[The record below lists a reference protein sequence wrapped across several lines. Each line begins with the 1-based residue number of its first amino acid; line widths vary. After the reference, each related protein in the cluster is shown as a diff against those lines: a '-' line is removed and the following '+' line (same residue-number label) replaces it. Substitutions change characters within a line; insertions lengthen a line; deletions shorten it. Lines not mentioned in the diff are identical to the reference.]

1 MLCWQSFSQFHKLT
15 ESIRRAVWK
24 RWGGSAGLFGKN
36 DVERVDEPR
45 DEAEQCKHDVDQQ
58 RYVAAGLA
66 EDGQWLRERCV

>member
-1 MLCWQSFSQFHKLT
+1 M
-15 ESIRRAVWK
+15 WK